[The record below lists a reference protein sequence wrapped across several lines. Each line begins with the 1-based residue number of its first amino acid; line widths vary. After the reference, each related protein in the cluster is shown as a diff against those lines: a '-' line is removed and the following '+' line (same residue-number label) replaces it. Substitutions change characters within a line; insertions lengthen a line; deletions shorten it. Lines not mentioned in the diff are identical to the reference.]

1 MDPQTSLAQGML
13 ADAVDIFECCIL
25 TWDFLPVVLPA
36 YLLAGAI
43 AAFVPVTKVLRY
55 LGYQA
60 KRWVAYGTAVCSG
73 IVISMCSCNIVPLA
87 LSILRN
93 GSGIGPA
100 FALLFAGPALNLVTL
115 VWTYQ
120 VFGGTFGTWRL
131 FGTAFVALVIG
142 GVMSLLFQREERK
155 RQAEFAESG
164 GPAALELELPEL
176 EKQHPQRSWALMAG
190 LMVILILGAKGLP
203 WALRIPVLLACTG
216 TLVWMLNAWFEPGE
230 VKLWLR
236 ETWGFFKMTMPVLIP
251 AILLIAIAARHV
263 PLEWFTQRADGTTPF
278 FYLGDNSL
286 RSTTLASIFAS
297 LMYFPILTEVPFV
310 KAFLKQ
316 GMGVAPSL
324 ALLMG
329 GPGVS
334 TPGALLLARALGWK
348 KMLAYMALQIT
359 GTVGVAYAFG
369 RIHGDY
375 QCPCLT
381 GAEQHVNL
389 EWVTAASGIFAV
401 FLLATVFLMWR
412 RSRNSTMGRAE
423 VPEKR

>member
-1 MDPQTSLAQGML
+1 
-13 ADAVDIFECCIL
+13 
-25 TWDFLPVVLPA
+25 
-36 YLLAGAI
+36 
-43 AAFVPVTKVLRY
+43 
-55 LGYQA
+55 
-60 KRWVAYGTAVCSG
+60 
-73 IVISMCSCNIVPLA
+73 
-87 LSILRN
+87 
-93 GSGIGPA
+93 
-100 FALLFAGPALNLVTL
+100 
-115 VWTYQ
+115 
-120 VFGGTFGTWRL
+120 
-131 FGTAFVALVIG
+131 
-142 GVMSLLFQREERK
+142 
-155 RQAEFAESG
+155 
-164 GPAALELELPEL
+164 
-176 EKQHPQRSWALMAG
+176 
-190 LMVILILGAKGLP
+190 
-203 WALRIPVLLACTG
+203 
-216 TLVWMLNAWFEPGE
+216 
-230 VKLWLR
+230 
-236 ETWGFFKMTMPVLIP
+236 MPILIP
-251 AILLIAIAARHV
+251 AIILIAVAARHV

-412 RSRNSTMGRAE
+412 RSKNSTTGRAE
-423 VPEKR
+423 VP